1 MFLEQETLLSV
12 HWESPISLLI
22 LVIFSTLQF
31 IYCSLT
37 SLMVQNTGATA
48 LHLNSLSA
56 NYYTSIL
63 GTLFLGFK
71 CHALTFLSYVIMMT
85 GIFTFFIKNS
95 PISRRHTHHHE
106 QPPQIQN
113 NM

>member
-12 HWESPISLLI
+12 HNESIVSLLV

-48 LHLNSLSA
+48 LQLSTLSA
-56 NYYTSIL
+56 NYYTSII
-63 GTLFLGFK
+63 GTLIFELKVKFLIFK
-71 CHALTFLSYVIMMT
+71 TC
-85 GIFTFFIKNS
+85 
-95 PISRRHTHHHE
+95 
-106 QPPQIQN
+106 QIL
-113 NM
+113 